1 MSFVRDTYKR
11 LKHRLFIMFKFF
23 FFFFFN
29 NPLIFWW
36 TELLYSTHLFY
47 SVFSEMII
55 CWIHFHF
62 YMKKKGFID
71 TNWFSMRI
79 GSAILNG
86 KRHHTLSTLLVIP
99 LPDIHFISTLW
110 FQDLFRQKLLEKGK
124 QKMTQKMFQFCQAR

>member
-1 MSFVRDTYKR
+1 MNWVVVFDTSILLRILWDDNLLDTFSF
-11 LKHRLFIMFKFF
+11 LH
-23 FFFFFN
+23 
-29 NPLIFWW
+29 
-36 TELLYSTHLFY
+36 E
-47 SVFSEMII
+47 
-55 CWIHFHF
+55 
-62 YMKKKGFID
+62 KKKGFID